1 MKCICLVGSGGRDTC
16 GIRGNVVE
24 ASLVSAQGAGVVL
37 KEPDGTTL
45 QIGKDSLSQA
55 DPDYFS
61 GR

>member
-1 MKCICLVGSGGRDTC
+1 VTRAVSAELRSWTRTS
-16 GIRGNVVE
+16 GNVVE

>member
-1 MKCICLVGSGGRDTC
+1 
-16 GIRGNVVE
+16 VVE

>member
-1 MKCICLVGSGGRDTC
+1 
-16 GIRGNVVE
+16 VVE

-55 DPDYFS
+55 DQDYFS